1 MKRIYSRNTHAIE
14 DKSIRVQSNLNQ
26 KKHFRMRL
34 SDIATFLLGLAITST
49 MTAQSTVDK
58 TPSDSLALPAV
69 MEQVMANYPTLQE
82 AQQAI
87 IAANARVG
95 LSKSAY
101 YPTIS
106 FSSSYSHIGPVS
118 SIAFPGLGTFNMF
131 PADNYSAAINYD
143 QTIYDFGKTAKNVA
157 YANQNSELVKLTES
171 QTKQQLSWIVVG
183 NFFTLDYL
191 QQAIRIKDDELKNL
205 YDHLHFEEKKAATG
219 SATEYEI
226 LTTKV
231 RISSIENQKTDLET
245 SLKIAQ
251 SQLNGLLGKPQTA
264 MVAVQNNLTAP
275 YMFVSNDSL
284 ISVALKQREEVKIAN
299 QKGLLAQMQLNN
311 VNAANNPSLNFF
323 ANGGFKN
330 GYIPG
335 LNTAKANYVVGV
347 SLSIPLFDA
356 TRTKYNRI
364 VAKSEI
370 QSAAQDKDLTQ
381 RNVIN
386 DVIQSYENV
395 DAAQQKVKQATLQ
408 VAQAEKAYQLAETSF
423 ESGSI
428 TNLDLLDSAVSLAES
443 RLSLVKTQIDYTV
456 SLYKLKIA
464 LGEPIY

>member
-1 MKRIYSRNTHAIE
+1 MKRIYFSNIHATE
-14 DKSIRVQSNLNQ
+14 DKSIRVQSNGNQ

-34 SDIATFLLGLAITST
+34 FYIATFLMGLATTST
-49 MTAQSTVDK
+49 MTAQSTANAI
-58 TPSDSLALPAV
+58 PSDSLALPAV
-69 MEQVMANYPTLQE
+69 MKQVMATYPTLQE

-101 YPTIS
+101 YPDIS
-106 FSSSYSHIGPVS
+106 LSSSYSHIGPVS
-118 SIAFPGLGTFNMF
+118 SISFPGMGTFNMF
-131 PADNYSAAINYD
+131 PADNYSAAINYN

-157 YANQNSELVKLTES
+157 YANQNSELAKLTVS
-171 QTKQQLSWIVVG
+171 QMKQELSWIVVG

-205 YDHLHFEEKKAATG
+205 YDHLRFVEKKAATG
-219 SATEYEI
+219 SATDYEI

-245 SLKIAQ
+245 SLKISQ
-251 SQLNGLLGKPQTA
+251 SQLNALLGKPQTD

-275 YMFVSNDSL
+275 YPFVSNDSL

-299 QKGLLAQMQLNN
+299 QKGLLAKMRLNN
-311 VNAANNPSLNFF
+311 VNAANNPSLDFF
-323 ANGGFKN
+323 ANGGLKN
-330 GYIPG
+330 GYSPV

-347 SLSIPLFDA
+347 SLKIPLFDA

-370 QSAAQDKDLTQ
+370 ESATQDKDLTQ
-381 RNVIN
+381 RNVVN

-408 VAQAEKAYQLAETSF
+408 VTQAEKAYQLAETSF

-456 SLYKLKIA
+456 SEYKLKIA

>member
-1 MKRIYSRNTHAIE
+1 MKRIYYRNTQATE
-14 DKSIRVQSNLNQ
+14 DRQIQVQSNLNQ
-26 KKHFRMRL
+26 KKYVRMRL
-34 SDIATFLLGLAITST
+34 LYITIFIMGLAITST
-49 MTAQSTVDK
+49 MTAQSNVDT

-69 MEQVMANYPTLQE
+69 LKQVMANYPTLQE

-87 IAANARVG
+87 ITANAMVG

-106 FSSSYSHIGPVS
+106 LSSSYSHIGPVS
-118 SIAFPGLGTFNMF
+118 SIAFPGLGTFNMY

-157 YANQNSELVKLTES
+157 YANQNSELAKLTES
-171 QTKQQLSWIVVG
+171 QIKQQLSWVVVG

-205 YDHLHFEEKKAATG
+205 YDHLRFVEKKVATG
-219 SATEYEI
+219 SATDYEI

-251 SQLNGLLGKPQTA
+251 NQLNALLGKPQTSLI
-264 MVAVQNNLTAP
+264 VVQNNLTAP
-275 YMFVSNDSL
+275 YTFVSTDSL

-299 QKGLLAQMQLNN
+299 QKGLLAQMRLNN

-323 ANGGFKN
+323 ANGGLKN
-330 GYIPG
+330 GYFPILSTP
-335 LNTAKANYVVGV
+335 KANYVVGV
-347 SLSIPLFDA
+347 SLKIPLFDA

-364 VAKSEI
+364 AAKSDI

-381 RNVIN
+381 RNVES

-395 DAAQQKVKQATLQ
+395 DAAQQKVKQAILQ

-428 TNLDLLDSAVSLAES
+428 TNLDLLDSAVALAES
-443 RLSLVKTQIDYTV
+443 RLSFLKTQIDYTV

-464 LGEPIY
+464 LGETIY